1 MSISGSP
8 VSPNTSGSTRV
19 SVTSAM
25 PVGLRSRVPAKMTSC
40 MLTPRRERADCSPST
55 HEMASEMFD
64 LPQPFGPTM
73 AATPSPWNFSSV
85 RSQNDLN
92 PRICSFFS
100 LSNLH
105 SFSRGTLHPVRRTLP
120 WMGAAASASSSV
132 QLYLRS
138 PQASTYKTPYFVC
151 IRQKPHPIASVL
163 QQRTDRGSNSGKE
176 DAVPRTGA
184 NTPWRGKEPQEQEQ
198 CRRRGGTIQVEIAQG
213 YSNDKRGRS
222 AVGAR
227 GVTRTEAESRVIA
240 LQPGRLFCRL

>member
-55 HEMASEMFD
+55 HEMASEIFD

-100 LSNLH
+100 LSNLY
-105 SFSRGTLHPVRRTLP
+105 SFLPASLKPQTGRRICLFQPEINGHNTTP
-120 WMGAAASASSSV
+120 V
-132 QLYLRS
+132 QLYLRYGE
-138 PQASTYKTPYFVC
+138 ASTYKTQYFVC
-151 IRQKPHPIASVL
+151 I
-163 QQRTDRGSNSGKE
+163 
-176 DAVPRTGA
+176 
-184 NTPWRGKEPQEQEQ
+184 
-198 CRRRGGTIQVEIAQG
+198 
-213 YSNDKRGRS
+213 
-222 AVGAR
+222 
-227 GVTRTEAESRVIA
+227 
-240 LQPGRLFCRL
+240 